1 MIKQFVKILEIG
13 RLYKCSFFNNTIT
26 LLGLENS
33 EDLRRFKESFEAKRG
48 PYDDDASGFGHRIM
62 TAMDQNVDRT
72 GLAAGWLNRAKGL
85 PKNCGACA
93 RHILIS

>member
-1 MIKQFVKILEIG
+1 MIISKIIMLIMIKQFVKILEIG

-62 TAMDQNVDRT
+62 TAMDQNFDRT
-72 GLAAGWLNRAKGL
+72 DRIGCCL
-85 PKNCGACA
+85 
-93 RHILIS
+93 S